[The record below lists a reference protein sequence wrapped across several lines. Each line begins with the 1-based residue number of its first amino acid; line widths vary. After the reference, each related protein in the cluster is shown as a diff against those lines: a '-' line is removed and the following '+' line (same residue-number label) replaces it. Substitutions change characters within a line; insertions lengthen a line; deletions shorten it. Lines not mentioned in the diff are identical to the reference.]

1 MQRHE
6 EILHTSSSLRLED
19 TQIFSY
25 PLYKTHGQGNDLEQI
40 WDWLL
45 QLTKLYSDCRR
56 KKMK

>member
-6 EILHTSSSLRLED
+6 EIVHTSSTLRLED
-19 TQIFSY
+19 TQMFSY
-25 PLYKTHGQGNDLEQI
+25 PFYKIHGQGDDLEQI

-45 QLTKLYSDCRR
+45 QLTKFYSDCT